1 MPQDLWSLSGGT
13 YLIEKPDLAFQRE
26 SLGLSSCQGLQVQT
40 PQPRNKKPGVE
51 RRAQPLFLSVAPRE
65 ARQSLPCVRRCLTL
79 GSDYC
84 PADPTV
90 NPLISPADLGIPR
103 TICNYT
109 ETSPSVKP
117 LAKLFF
123 GVFLR
128 VWKARKT
135 LAFRSFLG
143 PLVALVLWRFCVFF
157 PRASAVQGSSTP
169 TERE

>member
-26 SLGLSSCQGLQVQT
+26 SLGFSYCQGLQVQT

-90 NPLISPADLGIPR
+90 NPLIGRRIWESPEPFVIIQKAED
-103 TICNYT
+103 
-109 ETSPSVKP
+109 TSSPCQN
-117 LAKLFF
+117 FF
-123 GVFLR
+123 
-128 VWKARKT
+128 
-135 LAFRSFLG
+135 
-143 PLVALVLWRFCVFF
+143 
-157 PRASAVQGSSTP
+157 
-169 TERE
+169 